1 MRLKLALSCL
11 VAIVLLGGSGT
22 AVAQS
27 EVFMCVDGITGGS
40 TDQQFAGCSQIFA
53 VSYSV
58 GSQDQPPSGSGRP
71 AARPTCGQFV
81 ASKAL
86 DTGSIP
92 ILLASLQQRRFP
104 EVEFAVRRPGQPPT
118 VVLQL
123 ILRDV
128 VIVRVEQSL
137 GGQAPVPVENVV
149 LSPGQVIWRF
159 TPQDSTGAAATPV
172 EGGFDCTRNTGL

>member
-1 MRLKLALSCL
+1 MSLKLALSCL
-11 VAIVLLGGSGT
+11 VAFVLLGGSGT

-27 EVFMCVDGITGGS
+27 DVFMCVDGITGDS
-40 TDQQFAGCSQIFA
+40 TDQQFAGCSQISA

-92 ILLASLQQRRFP
+92 ILLASLLQSFP

-128 VIVRVEQSL
+128 VIVRVDQSL
-137 GGQAPVPVENVV
+137 GGQAAVPVENVV

-159 TPQDSTGAAATPV
+159 TPQDATGAAGAPV
-172 EGGFDCTRNTGL
+172 EGGFDCARNTGL

>member
-1 MRLKLALSCL
+1 MRLIRALSCL

-27 EVFMCVDGITGGS
+27 EVFMCVDGIAGGS

-58 GSQDQPPSGSGRP
+58 GSQDQPGRP

-81 ASKAL
+81 ASKPL
-86 DTGSIP
+86 DAGSIP
-92 ILLASLQQRRFP
+92 ILLASLLQRRFP

-128 VIVRVEQSL
+128 VIVRVDQSL
-137 GGQAPVPVENVV
+137 GGQATVPVENVV
-149 LSPGQVIWRF
+149 LTPGQVIWRF
-159 TPQDSTGAAATPV
+159 TPQDPTGAAGTPV
-172 EGGFDCTRNTGL
+172 EGGFDCARNTGL

>member
-1 MRLKLALSCL
+1 MSLKLALSCV

-58 GSQDQPPSGSGRP
+58 GTQDQPPGRP
-71 AARPTCGQFV
+71 AARPTCGLFV
-81 ASKAL
+81 ASKAI

-92 ILLASLQQRRFP
+92 ILLASLQQRTFP

-118 VVLQL
+118 VFFQL

-128 VIVRVEQSL
+128 VIVRVDQSL
-137 GGQAPVPVENVV
+137 GGQATVPVENVV
-149 LSPGQVIWRF
+149 LRPGQVVWRF
-159 TPQDSTGAAATPV
+159 TPQDPTGAAGTPV
-172 EGGFDCTRNTGL
+172 EGGFDCARSAAL

>member
-1 MRLKLALSCL
+1 MGLKLALSCL
-11 VAIVLLGGSGT
+11 VAIVLLGGSGA

-40 TDQQFAGCSQIFA
+40 ADQQFAGCSQIFA

-58 GSQDQPPSGSGRP
+58 GSPDQSGSGRP
-71 AARPTCGQFV
+71 AARPTCGQYV
-81 ASKAL
+81 VSKAI

-92 ILLASLQQRRFP
+92 ILIASLQQRRFS

-128 VIVRVEQSL
+128 VILRVDQSL
-137 GGQAPVPVENVV
+137 GGQATVPVENVV

-159 TPQDSTGAAATPV
+159 TPQDATGAAGAPV
-172 EGGFDCTRNTGL
+172 EGGFDCARNTGL

>member
-1 MRLKLALSCL
+1 MSLKLALSCL
-11 VAIVLLGGSGT
+11 VALVLLGGSGT

-27 EVFMCVDGITGGS
+27 DVFMCVDGIPGGS
-40 TDQQFAGCSQIFA
+40 TDQQFAGCSQISA

-92 ILLASLQQRRFP
+92 ILLASLLQQSFP

-128 VIVRVEQSL
+128 VIVRVDQSL

-149 LSPGQVIWRF
+149 LRPGQVLWRF
-159 TPQDSTGAAATPV
+159 TPQDPSGAPAAPI
-172 EGGFDCTRNTGL
+172 EGGFDCTRNSSL